1 MTDAPARIASYQRD
15 GLTFDVLDE
24 GPLDGPVVVLLHG
37 FPQLNT
43 SWGKVAPV
51 LHEQGYRTVAP
62 NQRGYS
68 PGARPSGR
76 RPYATSELVADVGA
90 LVDEVGGPVHLVGH
104 DWGAA
109 VAWAVAMTRP
119 DLLRTLTAVSV
130 PHPGAFMKA
139 MPRGQLL
146 DSWYMAMFNIPK
158 LPELLMT
165 NRRIAAR
172 FMRGFG
178 MPSDA
183 LEDYWRDFGD
193 GEALRGGLGWY
204 RAMPFMNRKILGI
217 KVRVPTTYVW
227 SDGDAALGRVGAEL
241 CANYVD
247 APYRFEVMAGA
258 SHWIPDERPDEL
270 ARIILARTDPAEA
283 A

>member
-1 MTDAPARIASYQRD
+1 MTEAPARIASYQRD

-24 GPLDGPVVVLLHG
+24 GPLDGPVIVLLHG
-37 FPQLNT
+37 FPQMNT
-43 SWGKVAPV
+43 SWKKVVPL
-51 LHEQGYRTVAP
+51 LHEQGYRTLAP

-68 PGARPSGR
+68 PGARPAGR
-76 RPYATSELVADVGA
+76 RPYATSELTADVGA
-90 LVDEVGGPVHLVGH
+90 LVEQVDGPVHLVGH

-109 VAWAVAMTRP
+109 VAWAVAMMRP

-130 PHPGAFMKA
+130 PHPAAFMKA
-139 MPRGQLL
+139 MPRGQVL
-146 DSWYMAMFNIPK
+146 DSWYMAMFNIPR

-165 NRRIAAR
+165 NHRVGSRMMRR
-172 FMRGFG
+172 FG
-178 MPSDA
+178 MPPDA

-193 GEALRGGLGWY
+193 GRALRGGLAWY
-204 RAMPFMNRKILGI
+204 RAMPFMNRKILGTR
-217 KVRVPTTYVW
+217 VRVPTTYVW
-227 SDGDAALGRVGAEL
+227 SDRDAALGRAGAEL

-247 APYRFEVMAGA
+247 APYRFEVMSGA

-270 ARIILARTDPAEA
+270 ARVILARTDPAEA